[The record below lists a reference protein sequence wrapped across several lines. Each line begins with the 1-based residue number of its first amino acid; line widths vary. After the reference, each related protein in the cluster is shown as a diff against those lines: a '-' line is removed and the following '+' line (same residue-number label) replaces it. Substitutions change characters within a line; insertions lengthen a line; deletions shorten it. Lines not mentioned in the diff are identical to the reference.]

1 MAAIG
6 KILLSPITAL
16 AGAFKKPKAPTVRPT
31 LPLPVATPRA
41 NSAVSDA
48 LLSRR
53 GSAANMRTGRG
64 GAESTAGTGTKKSL
78 LGQ

>member
-1 MAAIG
+1 MAAVG

-16 AGAFKKPKAPTVRPT
+16 ASALIKKPKAPKAM

-64 GAESTAGTGTKKSL
+64 GAESTTGTKKAL
-78 LGQ
+78 MGQ